1 MIMLKVLLIDD
12 EPIILKGLRTIIDW
26 SSCGFEI
33 CGEAEDGRAGLEQ
46 IICLKPD
53 LALVDIKMP
62 EMNGLELVEQL
73 KKMNM
78 ECRIIILTAYSDF
91 KFAQKAIELGI
102 DAYILKPIEE
112 SDLIEKL
119 RNVHSAIICKKNEKQ
134 CLDQSISFSKERVL
148 QNLMTGAID
157 AESVEFYNRLCH
169 FGFPW
174 AKYQVVL
181 IGIEPYNQADC
192 GLHSKIRCET
202 GKFISAGNYGQVFA
216 ISIFTAILFK
226 NMQSATLYRLLH
238 QLQCSLYKSTA
249 SNIII
254 SAGTP
259 VDSYSRICTSYG
271 DALSLI
277 DKKFLYGHKKII
289 MDIYSDTAAAMLR
302 MRENTFNTD
311 RLAEELYNAIDLNNT
326 EIINNLLENMKDGF
340 LFAETDE
347 FSIKSMYS
355 NMYVM
360 LMNMLVQSNEE
371 IRDCM
376 AVESKVMD
384 RIYAAASLQELHG
397 YFKYTLLAVSDVLG
411 RQRPGQ
417 TVKKLLDYID
427 RNYYKDL
434 KLGYLAELFCYSSVY
449 LGKLIRQHAGMN
461 FNAYLDSV
469 RMKKAIELLKEGLK
483 VYQVAEKTGFKDI
496 DYFYRK
502 FKRHTGSCP
511 SEFKDR

>member
-1 MIMLKVLLIDD
+1 MLKVLLVDD
-12 EPIILKGLRTIIDW
+12 EPIIIKGLRTIIDW
-26 SSCGFEI
+26 SSYGFEI
-33 CGEAEDGRAGLEQ
+33 CGEAEDGRAGLEK
-46 IICLKPD
+46 ILCLKPD

-62 EMNGLELVEQL
+62 EMNGLELAERL

-102 DAYILKPIEE
+102 DAYILKPVEE
-112 SDLIEKL
+112 SELIEKL
-119 RNVHSAIICKKNEKQ
+119 RKVHSAIVCKRNEKQ
-134 CLDQSISFSKERVL
+134 CLDQSLSLSKEKVL

-157 AESVEFYNRLCH
+157 PESAEYYNRLCC

-174 AKYQVVL
+174 ARYQVVL

-192 GLHSKIRCET
+192 ALHSKIRCET
-202 GKFISAGNYGQVFA
+202 GKFISAGNYGQVFG
-216 ISIFTAILFK
+216 ISIFTAILLK

-238 QLQCSLYKSTA
+238 QLQCSLYKSAA

-254 SAGTP
+254 SAGIP
-259 VDSYSRICTSYG
+259 VDSYSRICTSYD

-277 DKKFLYGHKKII
+277 NKKFLYGHKKII
-289 MDIYSDTAAAMLR
+289 MDICADTAPDILR
-302 MRENTFNTD
+302 MRENPFNAG
-311 RLAEELYNAIDLNNT
+311 RLADELYSAMDLNNT
-326 EIINNLLENMKDGF
+326 ESINRLLENMKDYF

-355 NMYVM
+355 NMYLM
-360 LMNMLVQSNEE
+360 LMNMLLRSNEG
-371 IRDCM
+371 IRDCI
-376 AVESKVMD
+376 AVESKVLD
-384 RIYAAASLQELHG
+384 GIHAAASLQELHG

-411 RQRPGQ
+411 KQRPGQ
-417 TVKKLLDYID
+417 TVKKLLDYVD

-434 KLGYLAELFCYSSVY
+434 KLSHLAELFCYSSVY

-469 RMKKAIELLKEGLK
+469 RMKKAVELLKEGMK

-502 FKRHTGSCP
+502 FKKHTGFCP
-511 SEFKDR
+511 SGFKDI